1 MKTLVVNRNLIVLI
15 ISVMLLIYGI
25 QGISYGQGSR
35 PTVAPGNTNTTLIVS
50 FKGSYYDDT
59 HQIQFRRKEPQGDW
73 IVKCGTYEG
82 VLQS

>member
-25 QGISYGQGSR
+25 QGMSYAQGSK

-59 HQIQFRRKEPQGDW
+59 NSPNSVSSERTSRGLDREMWHI
-73 IVKCGTYEG
+73 
-82 VLQS
+82 